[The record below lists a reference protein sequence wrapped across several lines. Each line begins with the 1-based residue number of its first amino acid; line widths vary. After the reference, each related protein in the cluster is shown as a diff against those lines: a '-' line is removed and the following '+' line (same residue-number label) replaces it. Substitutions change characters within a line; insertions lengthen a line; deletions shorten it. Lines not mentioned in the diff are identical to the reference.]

1 MAMTEDQRR
10 TERRSRMP
18 VLLSAITGAG
28 RCVLATVAAVAAIGL
43 ASCSSSPTAE
53 GDAWSAAYVDNPDR
67 VWTAMHLSLEELG
80 YEVEEE
86 DRLEGSIRAVEIT
99 DPPYR
104 GVTLNIEQIQR
115 TEVVRVHVRP
125 SAGSASGPDSYRRL
139 DEAVHEF
146 LLELDSRL
154 GRRPPS

>member
-1 MAMTEDQRR
+1 LP
-10 TERRSRMP
+10 S
-18 VLLSAITGAG
+18 VITGAG
-28 RCVLATVAAVAAIGL
+28 CSFLAVAAAVAAIGL

-53 GDAWSAAYVDNPDR
+53 DDAWSAAYVNNPDL
-67 VWTAMHLSLEELG
+67 VWAAILLSLEELG

-86 DRLEGSIRAVEIT
+86 DRLEGTIRAVEIT

-104 GVTLNIEQIQR
+104 GVTLNIDQIQR

-125 SAGSASGPDSYRRL
+125 SAGSAGGPESYRRL
-139 DEAVHEF
+139 DEAVREF
-146 LLELDSRL
+146 LNELDSRL